1 MTSLNK
7 FKQRLR
13 GETVKVERPQEIK
26 PELVKELIAEEAVV
40 VEEAVTEE
48 IEQVS
53 DVAAVEEAVEEPLE
67 VSKLESMTKIEID
80 GYAAGHGI
88 QLDRRQS
95 KFNMITEFIQKIEE
109 KN

>member
-26 PELVKELIAEEAVV
+26 PELVKKLIAEEAVV